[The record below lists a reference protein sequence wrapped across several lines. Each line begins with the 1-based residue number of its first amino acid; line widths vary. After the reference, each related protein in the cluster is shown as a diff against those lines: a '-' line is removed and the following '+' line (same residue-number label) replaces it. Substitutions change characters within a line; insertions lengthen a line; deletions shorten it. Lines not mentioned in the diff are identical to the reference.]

1 MSRHHGEMNMIE
13 YENTEELL
21 LNIDKFLSKQ
31 KQEYFAVIR
40 YGKHLEFKHY
50 LDNLHSYN
58 NGDVLHMAILKT
70 RVVVDI
76 FLNGHIHT
84 IRIWKDEEED
94 LYNDIQNRFLK
105 LWKQYRRH
113 EMINGGL

>member
-50 LDNLHSYN
+50 LDNL
-58 NGDVLHMAILKT
+58 L
-70 RVVVDI
+70 
-76 FLNGHIHT
+76 
-84 IRIWKDEEED
+84 
-94 LYNDIQNRFLK
+94 
-105 LWKQYRRH
+105 
-113 EMINGGL
+113 